1 MLDSLLKN
9 NFGFVSWNNY
19 ENAASEIANDIL
31 EKYRGEFIIVQ
42 GSYKSAILSL
52 NKIID
57 ITIED
62 AIEYGIDDGIDSKKP
77 SDNVVYFQFDAKYR
91 NRLIVPNENDF
102 LDSLI
107 NTLKDLGRFDL
118 LLKLST

>member
-19 ENAASEIANDIL
+19 ENAISEIANDIL
-31 EKYRGEFIIVQ
+31 EKYHGEFIIVQ

-52 NKIID
+52 NKIMN

-62 AIEYGIDDGIDSKKP
+62 AIEYGIDDGTDSKKP
-77 SDNVVYFQFDAKYR
+77 SDKVVYFQFDAKYR
-91 NRLIVPNENDF
+91 NRLIVPDENDF
-102 LDSLI
+102 LDNLI

-118 LLKLST
+118 LLKLSA